1 MAWHLSC
8 VVGIQVMI
16 QNTHFRLASV
26 EQTRHTAELDL
37 VVPFTT
43 PELTRA
49 ALDAASRMGNGLNA
63 TVRLVK
69 IQVVPFPMELDQSPV
84 YIDFLKDQLAHLRSD
99 LPVAR
104 EIRLTRDFE
113 EGLLRILGGGSVV
126 ILATPRRPW
135 KTRNERLASALRRAG
150 HKAILVACSE
160 STALNR
166 EAVHA

>member
-1 MAWHLSC
+1 MIHNVHFGAGALS
-8 VVGIQVMI
+8 QEA
-16 QNTHFRLASV
+16 HA
-26 EQTRHTAELDL
+26 AELDL

-49 ALDAASRMGNGLNA
+49 ALDAASRMGAGLNA

-69 IQVVPFPMELDQSPV
+69 IQVVPYPLQLDQSPV

-99 LPVAR
+99 LPVDR

-113 EGLLRILGGGSVV
+113 DGLEGVLGDDSVV
-126 ILATPRRPW
+126 ILAARKRPW
-135 KTRNERLASALRRAG
+135 TTRNERLASALRRAG
-150 HKAILVACSE
+150 HKVILVDSRDT
-160 STALNR
+160 STFNR